1 MVFCPK
7 FSFLCMFAFFVVVKI
22 PGNEGESI
30 FFLCFYNVFLGLN
43 YFVYF
48 SSYLRNYSIF
58 FNISFTQI
66 YTLFGI
72 NFVHLTFCL
81 CKVEDI

>member
-7 FSFLCMFAFFVVVKI
+7 FSFLCMFAFFVVLKI
-22 PGNEGESI
+22 PENEGESNC

-58 FNISFTQI
+58 SI
-66 YTLFGI
+66 
-72 NFVHLTFCL
+72 
-81 CKVEDI
+81 